1 MSELLWTVPAGAHAT
16 VLLAHGAGAPMDS
29 SFMNRI
35 AEGLA
40 ADGIAVARFEFAY
53 MAKRRTLG
61 KKYPPPKADKLISEF
76 TAAIAAVLAAPERVG
91 PVVIGGKSMGGRVAA
106 MTACTPLDGRVVGVA
121 CLGYPFHGPGR
132 PEEIRLTPLQGGRLP
147 TLILQGE
154 RDEFGNRAEVETLD
168 IGSLARFEWIEDGS
182 HDFGP
187 RGSSP
192 ATLKSNIAHACA
204 ALAAFASGLPEGVA
218 GVVGAEI
225 EAMPEGGAEA
235 DAESAEAA
243 IPAAVPDEGAEPA

>member
-1 MSELLWTVPAGAHAT
+1 MTDLIWTRELGARAT
-16 VLLAHGAGAPMDS
+16 IVLAHGAGAPMDS

-40 ADGIAVARFEFAY
+40 ARGLAVARFEFAY

-61 KKYPPPKADKLISEF
+61 KKFPPPKAEKLDSEF
-76 TAAIAAVLAAPERVG
+76 RAAIEAVSAAPECVG

-106 MTACTPLDGRVVGVA
+106 ITSGAALDARVTGVA

-132 PEEIRLTPLQGGRLP
+132 PEEIRLTPLQNGLLP
-147 TLILQGE
+147 ILVLQGE

-168 IGSLARFEWIEDGS
+168 IGPRARFEWIEDGS

-187 RGSSP
+187 RGAAA
-192 ATLKSNIAHACA
+192 ATLKSNIQHACD
-204 ALAAFASGLPEGVA
+204 ALAGFALGFVEGGEASGAA
-218 GVVGAEI
+218 GAG
-225 EAMPEGGAEA
+225 
-235 DAESAEAA
+235 DAA
-243 IPAAVPDEGAEPA
+243 